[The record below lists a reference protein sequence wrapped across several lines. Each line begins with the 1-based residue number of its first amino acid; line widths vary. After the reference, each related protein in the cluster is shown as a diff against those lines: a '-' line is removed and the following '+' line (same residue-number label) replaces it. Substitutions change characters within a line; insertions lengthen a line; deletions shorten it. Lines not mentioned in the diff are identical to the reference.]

1 MGSKLT
7 AKKISEICIYKIKSE
22 LSKKKT
28 ESVCSSEFKLFIS
41 ELPYDFCISK
51 FVNDLKSNFNS
62 AEISYYED
70 YPVYKFLVTNIKFTY
85 SLN

>member
-7 AKKISEICIYKIKSE
+7 AKKISEICVFKIKSE
-22 LSKKKT
+22 LSKKKA
-28 ESVCSSEFKLFIS
+28 ESVCSSTFTLFIS
-41 ELPYDFCISK
+41 ELPFDFCISE

-70 YPVYKFLVTNIKFTY
+70 YPVYKFCVNIIKYTH